1 VLHTDDVIYLTS
13 EVGIVLVNEA
23 ILTQILSALGNQF
36 PKVVA
41 DIATHG

>member
-1 VLHTDDVIYLTS
+1 
-13 EVGIVLVNEA
+13 VNEA
-23 ILTQILSALGNQF
+23 ILTQILSALGNQI

>member
-1 VLHTDDVIYLTS
+1 MLHADDVIYLTS
-13 EVGIVLVNEA
+13 KVSVVLVNEA
-23 ILTQILSALGNQF
+23 MLTQILGALSNQF